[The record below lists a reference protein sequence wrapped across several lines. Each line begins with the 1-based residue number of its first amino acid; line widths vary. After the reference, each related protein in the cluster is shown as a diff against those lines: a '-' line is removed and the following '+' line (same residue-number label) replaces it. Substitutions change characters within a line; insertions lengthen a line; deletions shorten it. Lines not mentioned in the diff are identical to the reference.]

1 MKRLFIIIGF
11 SAVLYLAL
19 VSPSITIDF
28 WQKVL
33 HKKEPS
39 KESKNKDRVIML
51 ILWALLTGV
60 LAFVVFAFWEG

>member
-28 WQKVL
+28 WKKVL

-39 KESKNKDRVIML
+39 KESKNKDCVILL